1 MEERYGLLTQRV
13 YTPSEKRAFA
23 RLITSNLFEDRVDED
38 AFDLVI
44 EDEKLLGT
52 VEKMIGAPNPDSIL
66 RQLQGYMDTVI
77 ESITDETIE
86 DELFLLH
93 EGSERMNISDMRRTI
108 VKISE
113 SLLRERQFQQP
124 FFRLVYTYIQTFF
137 KRASDETK
145 EDVYD
150 HMQEQYLS
158 PYDERLHRR
167 IYQYVAVRVIARA
180 YRSYKLRFYL
190 PIVANKARLKDE
202 IEYRPLTGIKYFE
215 AKAFFERKEWLD

>member
-23 RLITSNLFEDRVDED
+23 RIIVSGLVEDRVDEGS
-38 AFDLVI
+38 FDLVT
-44 EDEKLLGT
+44 EDENLLGS
-52 VEKMIGAPNPDSIL
+52 VERMIGAPNTDSIL
-66 RQLQGYMDTVI
+66 RQIQSYMNTVV
-77 ESITDETIE
+77 ESVTDEMIE
-86 DELFLLH
+86 DVLFLLR
-93 EGSERMNISDMRRTI
+93 EGSEKMNMTHIQQNISC
-108 VKISE
+108 ISQ

-145 EDVYD
+145 DDVYD

-167 IYQYVAVRVIARA
+167 IYQYVAVRVIERA
-180 YRSYKLRFYL
+180 YRAYRLRVYL
-190 PIVANKARLKDE
+190 PVVANKARLKDE

-215 AKAFFERKEWLD
+215 AKEFFERKEWLE